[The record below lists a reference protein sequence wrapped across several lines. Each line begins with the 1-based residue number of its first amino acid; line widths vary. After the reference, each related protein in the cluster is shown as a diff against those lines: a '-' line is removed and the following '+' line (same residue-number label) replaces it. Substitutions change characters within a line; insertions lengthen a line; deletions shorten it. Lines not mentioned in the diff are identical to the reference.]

1 MCKRK
6 FILPKS
12 TIPGRR
18 WQYVCLR
25 ESGNYKGTGS
35 CSRFCSPDC
44 HEFEMMAQVRKH
56 QKKLEFLRLEKKKL
70 KLLKERGVK
79 EISLRAALLN
89 KKPKLKKPTIP
100 QVLEKQTT
108 ETETIP
114 SVKIKKSE
122 KIKTETIPS
131 VKTKK
136 SKEKITTKQIEHFF
150 GMKEY
155 PIIVNHRNR
164 KIWEDIEVFRN
175 YYVPLVYIAN
185 PTAHVRLLETY
196 VEAKWREI
204 MS

>member
-108 ETETIP
+108 I
-114 SVKIKKSE
+114 
-122 KIKTETIPS
+122 TETIPS

-150 GMKEY
+150 GIKEY

-204 MS
+204 MSLKT

>member
-1 MCKRK
+1 
-6 FILPKS
+6 
-12 TIPGRR
+12 
-18 WQYVCLR
+18 
-25 ESGNYKGTGS
+25 
-35 CSRFCSPDC
+35 
-44 HEFEMMAQVRKH
+44 MMAQVRKH

-79 EISLRAALLN
+79 EINLRAALLN

-108 ETETIP
+108 I
-114 SVKIKKSE
+114 
-122 KIKTETIPS
+122 TETIPS

-150 GMKEY
+150 GIKEY
-155 PIIVNHRNR
+155 PITVNHRNR
-164 KIWEDIEVFRN
+164 RIWEDIEVFRN

-204 MS
+204 MSLKT